1 MKAQKQETQG
11 RLLIYQDNDLAKFN
25 RKILEE
31 IFLLVKELKAL
42 FKDIGIPF
50 NQEAFIKTMNE
61 GSTWLF
67 DILYSQ
73 ATEMFKKMSDL
84 VKASMVD
91 ADKLHEIINPVEPII
106 ENIKALLNQ
115 VNLRADQLP
124 FEKEL
129 PVINNELKEIL
140 AERSKRYATGPLEI
154 ELFHTIEEFITIANK
169 LEASL
174 AKNGFPMLFTKYTSF
189 QYPSRHAESD
199 HFAFP
204 MAIASYD
211 NLEIDGHAILQI
223 NPEFLEDYKLLKGSA
238 EARARE
244 LVPNPNYSS
253 KTGEAFIHLDKGAGK
268 RLDNFVQNNHLED
281 NTKLPKGRWKGM
293 PGA

>member
-1 MKAQKQETQG
+1 MKAQKQEIQE
-11 RLLIYQDNDLAKFN
+11 RLLIYQDADLAKFN
-25 RKILEE
+25 KKVLEQ
-31 IFLLVKELKAL
+31 IFSEVKTMKAL
-42 FKDIGIPF
+42 FKDIGIEF
-50 NQEAFIKTMNE
+50 NQANFIKTMSE

-106 ENIKALLNQ
+106 ENIKELLNQ

-124 FEKEL
+124 FEKDL

-154 ELFHTIEEFITIANK
+154 ELFHTIEEFITITNK

-204 MAIASYD
+204 MAIACYD
-211 NLEIDGHAILQI
+211 NLEIDGHSVLQI
-223 NPEFLEDYKLLKGSA
+223 NPEFLEDYKLMKSSA
-238 EARARE
+238 ENRSKE
-244 LVPNPNYSS
+244 MVSNPNYSS
-253 KTGEAFIHLDKGAGK
+253 NTGGASVQLPKDAGK
-268 RLDNFVQNNHLED
+268 RIED
-281 NTKLPKGRWKGM
+281 FIANPESKLPPKGRWKAMGVD
-293 PGA
+293 